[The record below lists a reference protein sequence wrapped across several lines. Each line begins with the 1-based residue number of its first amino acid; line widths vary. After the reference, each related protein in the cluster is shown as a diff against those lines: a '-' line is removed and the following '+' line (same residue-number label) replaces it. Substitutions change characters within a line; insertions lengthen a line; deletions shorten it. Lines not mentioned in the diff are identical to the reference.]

1 MAIEHPQSIIDVPIM
16 NNLILEDIVKKN
28 LFDYHS
34 VFMLSTFCTL
44 RKGMWIC
51 WRSGPDG
58 PDGPGSSHATQ
69 WDLVGCHD
77 VMMSWQDEQ
86 WFNDTI
92 MDFFLCLGLI
102 WCWFFVGGV
111 GGRREPR
118 GRKKRSRPGFRFFVR
133 SIPADLFGECWLLWV
148 LGFGWI

>member
-1 MAIEHPQSIIDVPIM
+1 MAIEHPQSLIDVPIM

-118 GRKKRSRPGFRFFVR
+118 GRKKEVETRFQIFCAQYSSRF
-133 SIPADLFGECWLLWV
+133 IW
-148 LGFGWI
+148 